1 MQLVILSFGTCIK
14 GLGTKDG
21 KNTKRRT
28 NHMGWNKCGGMEQTK
43 GGTSEE
49 GWNKQ
54 GMEQARD
61 ETSKGWDNQMMEQ
74 AQRDGTSPCRVM

>member
-1 MQLVILSFGTCIK
+1 
-14 GLGTKDG
+14 
-21 KNTKRRT
+21 
-28 NHMGWNKCGGMEQTK
+28 MGWNKCGGMEQTK